1 MNQMS
6 SLPKPKQNKKQKKKW
21 ERLTKNKTNSGAEE
35 HDEWDEEYN
44 IDIIDIH
51 LYR

>member
-1 MNQMS
+1 MS